1 MPILKA
7 ENVEAVLKKGGSARA
22 DAEVPAKFKAGDA
35 VRSRNINPTGHTR
48 LPRYARDKLG
58 RIEVDYGVFIFADS
72 TPTAWARNRSIS
84 TVCALGRRSF
94 GAPRPRRAMQ
104 SIWISGT
111 TTWIP
116 LSRHGSVSRPR
127 SASGFSPRHRRPG
140 LPGALAGPGLRD
152 DPKAA

>member
-72 TPTAWARNRSIS
+72 HAHG
-84 TVCALGRRSF
+84 LGQKPQHLYSVRF
-94 GAPRPRRAMQ
+94 GAQELWGAEAAPRDAVYLDL
-104 SIWISGT
+104 W
-111 TTWIP
+111 
-116 LSRHGSVSRPR
+116 
-127 SASGFSPRHRRPG
+127 
-140 LPGALAGPGLRD
+140 D
-152 DPKAA
+152 DHLDPA